1 MYKTDELSKCCPNN
15 AEDSDT
21 TPDKTPDNLRTN
33 LRILTTTDLH
43 MHLTSHDYYADR
55 ADPAVGLTRTASL
68 IHAARLDAE
77 KANITTLLMDNG
89 DGLQGTPMGEVAS
102 IEPDLPNPLMQAFG
116 HLRYDAFGLG
126 NHDFNFG
133 LKALDG
139 ILTQAPCPAICSNLR
154 RLGEADLTQPFAIL
168 DRTVQVGEAK
178 LPIRI
183 GVVSFLPPQTIQ
195 WDAYFLKDRVE
206 IQDILVSA
214 RHHVKL
220 LRRKGCDLIVALA
233 HTGLG
238 PTEAGQDLENAA
250 IPLAEIDGIDVLIAG
265 HTHMHLPGPEHAG
278 LDHVNS
284 ETATVHGKPAIMA
297 GAAGTH
303 LGVIDMQ
310 LCHSADHG
318 WRIANHHSALHPI
331 ARHQA
336 GGKTAPLICED
347 TKLAAML
354 APHHRATQM
363 HMRKHVGH
371 NDRPRHSYF
380 SFFAPD
386 QALALVATAQAAA
399 LRPLLA
405 QTEFAEMPILSA
417 AAPSKFGGRTGPNYY
432 TDVPAGPLS
441 LRHLA
446 DLYVY
451 PNMLHAVTMTGG
463 EILDWL
469 EASTSLFQQ
478 ITPGSKG
485 QLLVDP
491 NMAGYFFDV
500 LHGLQY
506 CIDLS
511 APSRFWP
518 DGSLRKSKAQ
528 RIVSPKFQGKS
539 LREDQTFV
547 VALNNYRA
555 AGGGN
560 VAALKQAHSLQL
572 PRLSIRDALRDYV
585 SRPKQDD
592 PLSIAP
598 DPWKFAAMPGTFVTA
613 ITGPGALK
621 HMSELNDRDVVE
633 TGINSDGFLTLQ
645 IAL

>member
-1 MYKTDELSKCCPNN
+1 MYKTDELFKLRPNN
-15 AEDSDT
+15 VEESD
-21 TPDKTPDNLRTN
+21 PNQDHLRTN

-43 MHLTSHDYYADR
+43 MHLTSHDYYSDR
-55 ADPAVGLTRTASL
+55 ADPTVGLTRTASL
-68 IHAARLDAE
+68 IHAARQDAE
-77 KANITTLLMDNG
+77 RGNITTLLMDNG

-102 IEPDLPNPLMQAFG
+102 ARNDQPNPLMQAFG

-133 LKALDG
+133 LNALDA
-139 ILTQAPCPAICSNLR
+139 ILAQAPCPAICSNLR
-154 RLGEADLTQPFAIL
+154 RLGKTDHAHPFAIL
-168 DRTVQVGEAK
+168 DRTVQVGEVNM
-178 LPIRI
+178 PIRI
-183 GVVSFLPPQTIQ
+183 GVVSFLPPQTIK
-195 WDAYFLKDRVE
+195 WDAYFLKDQVE

-214 RHHVKL
+214 RHYVKL
-220 LRRKGCDLIVALA
+220 LRRKGCELIIALA

-238 PTEAGQDLENAA
+238 PTEAGPDLENAA
-250 IPLAEIDGIDVLIAG
+250 IPLANIDGIDVLIAG

-297 GAAGTH
+297 GSAGTH
-303 LGVIDMQ
+303 LGVIDLQ
-310 LCHSADHG
+310 LCHSTDRG
-318 WRIANHHSALHPI
+318 WRIASHHSALHPI
-331 ARHQA
+331 ARRL
-336 GGKTAPLICED
+336 GDGKTVPLTFED
-347 TKLAAML
+347 KKLTAML
-354 APHHRATQM
+354 APHHRATRM
-363 HMRKHVGH
+363 HMHKQVGSS
-371 NDRPRHSYF
+371 DRPRHSYF

-386 QALALVATAQAAA
+386 QALALVAAAQAAA

-405 QTEFAEMPILSA
+405 QTEFAELPLLSA
-417 AAPSKFGGRTGPNYY
+417 VAPGKFGDRNGPTYY
-432 TDVPAGPLS
+432 TDVPAGLLS

-446 DLYVY
+446 DLYVF
-451 PNMLHAVTMTGG
+451 PNTLHAVVLTGAQ
-463 EILDWL
+463 ILEWL

-500 LHGLQY
+500 LHGLEY

-518 DGSLRKSKAQ
+518 DGSVRNAKAQ
-528 RIVSPKFQGKS
+528 RIVSPTFQGKS
-539 LREDQTFV
+539 LRNDQKFI

-560 VAALKQAHSLQL
+560 VAALKRAHSVPIQ
-572 PRLSIRDALRDYV
+572 RLSIRDALRDYV
-585 SRPKQDD
+585 TRSEQND
-592 PLSIAP
+592 PLSNAP
-598 DPWKFAAMPGTFVTA
+598 APWKFSAMPGTFVTA

-621 HMSELNDRDVVE
+621 HMSELTGRDVVE
-633 TGINSDGFLTLQ
+633 TGINADGFLTLQ